1 MLRWYIAFKCCA
13 NNIGICCVETLRL
26 FSRGFKIAILITCWF
41 LIVRNLQLSS
51 FTDCRH
57 LICLHTYFPGEQK
70 RRVFCVREDNGEEVF
85 DSNCNDDEK
94 PSNKQSCNSQPCPSR
109 LVHGYRVGLDVRR
122 KGNLGGAAY
131 LVHLEK
137 KGRRAKAPRG
147 GGNRD
152 MGGEEF
158 VIRLSLWGRSHENFP
173 VDRSFLNFTAVR

>member
-109 LVHGYRVGLDVRR
+109 LVHGYRVGLDVR

-173 VDRSFLNFTAVR
+173 VDRSF